1 MSEVH
6 YQPRVGSVCYRVFE
20 LIEANGPMAEKELA
34 VAVDVDVST
43 LRSSTNLPCTN
54 RAMVR
59 EAQGGELWYRSTRVR
74 PVPVVSPAAAA
85 VLEAAAPPAQKSSE
99 ADLPPA
105 TAGDTPAPVETV
117 VNIINEVS
125 ATPSLS
131 GEKVSAAM
139 DDIAKTFRKE
149 VGATIGDIG
158 KTFRKEPRSTI
169 CPTVTAEDD
178 PAELLPVAVASG
190 EPRHFAFALWSDGR
204 LSLEIDGI
212 SHTLNLQETRK
223 LFDYLDRM
231 RVEDEGAR
239 G

>member
-34 VAVDVDVST
+34 VAVDVDVSS
-43 LRSSTNLPCTN
+43 LRSSTNLACTN
-54 RAMVR
+54 RAMAR

-85 VLEAAAPPAQKSSE
+85 VLEAATPPVQKPSE
-99 ADLPPA
+99 ADHPPA
-105 TAGDTPAPVETV
+105 AAVETPAPVETV
-117 VNIINEVS
+117 VNIINEVAA
-125 ATPSLS
+125 ATSLT
-131 GEKVSAAM
+131 GEKVTAAM
-139 DDIAKTFRKE
+139 DDIAKTFGRKPR
-149 VGATIGDIG
+149 GTIW
-158 KTFRKEPRSTI
+158 
-169 CPTVTAEDD
+169 PTVTAEED
-178 PAELLPVAVASG
+178 PAELLPVAGASA

-212 SHTLNLQETRK
+212 SQTLNLQETRK

-231 RVEDEGAR
+231 RVEEEGAR

>member
-1 MSEVH
+1 MSEVN

-20 LIEANGPMAEKELA
+20 LIEAKGPMAEKELA
-34 VAVDVDVST
+34 AAVDVDIST
-43 LRSSTNLPCTN
+43 LRSSTNLPCTS

-59 EAQGGELWYRSTRVR
+59 EAKDGELWYRSTRIR

-85 VLEAAAPPAQKSSE
+85 VQKSSE
-99 ADLPPA
+99 ADHLPAA
-105 TAGDTPAPVETV
+105 TAETPASTETV
-117 VNIINEVS
+117 INIINEAS
-125 ATPSLS
+125 AAPSLS

-139 DDIAKTFRKE
+139 DDIAKAFRKE
-149 VGATIGDIG
+149 VSTAIDEIG
-158 KTFRKEPRSTI
+158 KTFRKEPRGTI
-169 CPTVTAEDD
+169 WPTVTAEADTAD
-178 PAELLPVAVASG
+178 LIPVAGASG

-212 SHTLNLQETRK
+212 AHTLNLQETRK

-231 RVEDEGAR
+231 RVDEEGAR